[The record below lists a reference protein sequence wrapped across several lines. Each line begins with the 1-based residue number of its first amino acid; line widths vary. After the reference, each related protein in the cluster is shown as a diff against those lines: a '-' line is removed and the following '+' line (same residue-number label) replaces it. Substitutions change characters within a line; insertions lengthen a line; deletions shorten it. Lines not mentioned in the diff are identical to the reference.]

1 MTEPVVD
8 SALADNTTATQST
21 ISSEGAAAEGAA
33 PASAE
38 ALESAPTGSH
48 FYIYDFIS
56 FFLLGGQTSE
66 KQISTSTRPACTGAH
81 FIQNTTCWC
90 KTNSRKYKPQKR
102 LKVQ

>member
-21 ISSEGAAAEGAA
+21 ISSEAPAAEGAA

-56 FFLLGGQTSE
+56 FFLLGGQTS
-66 KQISTSTRPACTGAH
+66 KKANLN
-81 FIQNTTCWC
+81 FNTTSLHGCALHTKYHVLMQDKLQEIQTAE
-90 KTNSRKYKPQKR
+90 KT
-102 LKVQ
+102 

>member
-56 FFLLGGQTSE
+56 FVCWETNLNFNTASLHGCALHTKYHVLMQDKLQEIQT
-66 KQISTSTRPACTGAH
+66 A
-81 FIQNTTCWC
+81 
-90 KTNSRKYKPQKR
+90 KR
-102 LKVQ
+102 LKVQLFL

>member
-8 SALADNTTATQST
+8 SASADNTTATQST
-21 ISSEGAAAEGAA
+21 ISSEPPAAEGAA

-56 FFLLGGQTSE
+56 FVCWKDTHLKNKSQLQHGLPARVRTS
-66 KQISTSTRPACTGAH
+66 
-81 FIQNTTCWC
+81 
-90 KTNSRKYKPQKR
+90 
-102 LKVQ
+102 